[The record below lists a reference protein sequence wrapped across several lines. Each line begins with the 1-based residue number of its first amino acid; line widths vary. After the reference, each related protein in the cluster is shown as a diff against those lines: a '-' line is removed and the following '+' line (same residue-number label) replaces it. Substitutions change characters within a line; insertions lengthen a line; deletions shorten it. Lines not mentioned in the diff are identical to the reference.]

1 MDVRSPLFQNV
12 ATVLVGVMFLNPIVS
27 AAADL
32 TVAPGSGA
40 TVDQARNGVPV
51 VNIAAPNG
59 SGLSHNKFKDYNVG
73 QQGLILNNATN
84 NTQATQLGG
93 IILGNPNLKG
103 RAAGLILNEV
113 TGANA
118 SRLQGYT
125 EVAGKS
131 AHVVVANPHGITC
144 DGCGFINTPRVTLS
158 TGTPVI
164 ENGRLDRFDVNG
176 GSIAIEGLGLNASNV
191 DQFDLITRSAK
202 INAELHANKLNIITG
217 RNEVKAGDLS
227 VAAKTPD
234 DSDQPLLAI
243 DSSALGGMY
252 AGAIRLVGT
261 EAGVGV
267 KLAGDMAA
275 SAGDIQIDANGKLSL
290 NRVAASG
297 DVSLTANT
305 IALNA
310 DTYAGR
316 NADIEAQQVDVQVS
330 LAAGQRLAVQA
341 GQLNNAGVIEAGVRA
356 NGSVSSAGH
365 LQLDGGKVRNAGQMT
380 SHGSMAT
387 DLQALDNAGGRI
399 VTAGSAKLKAEVIDN
414 QDGQIVAQG
423 NLSLDADTLDNHTG
437 SALAGNGLAIEVG
450 GVDNR
455 AGILAAGS
463 AIEARVSHALNN
475 DGGLVEAGGHL
486 DVEAD
491 SLSNADGHL
500 RALSS
505 GGESRFAIGTRLNND
520 EGVLEVGSAV
530 LTLDTESLSNQGG
543 VVRHLGRGGLGLDMQ
558 LLGQAGGEFITNSA
572 VSLSAEEW
580 VNRSLLQAAS
590 IELNVQSLTQT
601 ATGGLLS
608 VAGLAVQADS
618 WINDGRI
625 ETDGDLSLVLSGN
638 YRGNGTLITKG
649 HLELEAENAELGDQ
663 ARLQSGGRSRLAVLG
678 ELVSHGK
685 MTAGTWLEIAS
696 KSLENHGTIG
706 AGGELLL
713 VSESVRNE
721 NGLIFSG
728 DDLLL
733 RVDRLT
739 NRFANIYSTGQ
750 LRLTGSGASRAQLL
764 ENISAEIESVQ
775 DMSLNAAALVN
786 RRDNFSVSE
795 RLVSGDIRYQCID
808 CKGRHYDLYYYVTEN
823 LERVV
828 TSDSAASVITVGGN
842 FSYAGVSFDN
852 QQSVL
857 SAAGNI
863 DIAADTFISQGA
875 SQERVVRTRTFRNP
889 DDSERSNV
897 FYELV
902 GEGGAVFNYNK
913 YNSLYV
919 HQYYDSDPDGYVYY
933 YSSNQ
938 QVTNRSNPNFN
949 PAAGYEVPS
958 RILGYSLAS
967 SSEQSTNIGV
977 AADAVIQAG
986 GNVRIIASSRLEN
999 GVTRDNVTFTEGRQQ
1014 FVETSVGQN
1023 VNQPIAF
1030 NSQLPSDLA
1039 QRAVDPIGL
1048 PSFSLPS
1055 GQNGLFNLNANT
1067 DHPFLVETNS
1077 SFADLGRF
1085 LSSDYMFGLLGVG
1098 VDQMQKRLGDGFYEQ
1113 KLVRDAVISRTGQR
1127 FLAGINSDEEQFRY
1141 LMDNAIVSKEAL
1153 NLSVGVA
1160 LSAEQVAAL
1169 THDIVW
1175 MEEREVA
1182 GHKVLVPVLYLAQAN
1197 GRLGPTGALI
1207 QGQDVALITGG
1218 QLTNQGTLRAQ
1229 DLNLDAGNV
1238 SNSGLM
1244 GAAETLRIMATESIR
1259 NAQGGIIAGRNISA
1273 IALTGDVL
1281 NERTASTNTG
1291 SWGGQRWQHDYVDN
1305 AARFEAVNELELIA
1319 GRDVLNRGGVLFS
1332 SGDMALVAGRDVELS
1347 SVRTVQRQT
1356 QGSHYHNERITQH
1369 GSENRAGGDLS
1380 IDADRDLSVIASRV
1394 SAGGSLDM
1402 QAGSDLLI
1410 SSAANESHF
1419 LSRSKKVTQSRD
1431 LVTQRSSEIQAGND
1445 ISLAAGKNLTV
1456 LASKIQ
1462 AGNDVD
1468 IDAGEDV
1475 QILSAMDESASYY
1488 FKKKK
1493 SSLGRSS
1500 SKQQES
1506 YHSTN
1511 IASLIDA
1518 GNDLSI
1524 NTSKTDSG
1532 GVSIDGG
1539 RDVTVIGSQLNAGN
1553 DLLVGATGDVAVLSG
1568 VEEHGSYSK
1577 KTKSGFLGMSKSGK
1591 SQLKTSATQVASE
1604 LDAGNDVVIAAGN
1617 DIRLRA
1623 SETTAGKDLELRA
1636 GLVNDTGDINLVS
1649 ANDTAYSLTE
1659 QYKKKTGL
1667 SVSGGMLS
1675 VSSAKKAGQEAR
1687 SGTSVGSHVAA
1698 ERDASLLAERDIN
1711 VIGSSVS
1718 AGRNLLLDAGRDVN
1732 VAAAQNQQGST
1743 AWERERRTG
1752 IGLDSDRNGFT
1763 AFVGNDVQ
1771 IEKGLNI
1778 RQIAAASALEAG
1790 NDLDVRAGRDAN
1802 LSGSDFSAGRDIN
1815 VVAER
1820 DINLD
1825 EATERHFQERQEIHQ
1840 RNGLTVNVSHNFGNT
1855 VDAIKGI
1862 GQGENLVS
1870 QVSGVLKAADAVTQ
1884 FVSGPTTANHL
1895 GTTRQQTTTT
1905 DGVLSNRPTTMDA
1918 GRDVNLQ
1925 AGNDISA
1932 KGSQIQA
1939 ERNIN
1944 MSGRDITLD
1953 VARGQQTSSTKQ
1965 VISQSGIN
1973 GGSTFNSARAGVGG
1987 SHGVH
1992 TEKGTQGTALAAQM
2006 QAGRDIHLDAS
2017 RDLELIGTR
2026 AEAGRDISL
2035 VAGNDID
2042 IRAAQNDSEHEMRR
2056 KSGGGE
2062 VGVALGG
2069 QDFISVYASVDIGK
2083 GRLDREAG
2091 KQQEAYL
2098 YAGKQLSFESGRDTT
2113 VAGARLEG
2121 QDVVG
2126 KVGRDLLV
2134 SSLPDTGKVSGKE
2147 LDASLT
2153 VSVGLYG
2160 SVSVSGSVGVGKT
2173 NGSTNWVENQTGIV
2187 ARDRLDIRTEN
2198 HTQLDGA
2205 LLASDNGNLKLG
2217 TGTLGFRDIEG
2228 HDREHAWY
2236 INAGGTYSWGGDG
2249 GTGGQPAD
2257 GNAAATGAVV
2267 DPSQQNKDGSNNWN
2281 LSGYDYRKER
2291 EQIVRATVGGG
2302 EIVVR
2307 SDVDTG
2313 RDATAGLNRD
2323 VSKAYEVTKD
2333 KEERTDLYVS
2343 KSSVDAVSDPVVALE
2358 QWKNGA
2364 ENYGRNSVEAFT
2376 NLGAL
2381 KEHARSAAEHDKLV
2395 AALAWAPELLVDA
2408 MDAMGTPTLGIFP
2421 GAANHGGLITQ
2432 LPVLVTGDLHPL
2444 RVTGTFKTDTEGKL
2458 VLEEGKPVLD
2468 SENLQVQQ
2476 FAGFN
2481 EEEDR
2486 IFTNGIMN
2494 SMIEALANGLMQ
2506 SGSGNGDVS
2515 FVLAYNP
2522 THGLI
2527 GDLIESAF
2535 DKTLQGDVHSGT
2547 ARNLNGLFQQGIDAG
2562 PDSLHIYG
2570 HSQGGLL
2577 TWVAIKGLDFSN
2589 GGSPTATLNTIQL
2602 SGAPVDAVQF
2612 HKDAETAGFK
2622 FDDQH
2627 TFQVNRPDETVFFGL
2642 LPKTDT
2648 VSDLP
2653 LFLGGNAK
2661 YSDDPVERTLGALF
2675 TTLSLFGEGSPHS
2688 NYACVTCKPSAPGSV
2703 DAQIRDIVIK
2713 PTLIGSQGTAGRL
2726 E

>member
-1 MDVRSPLFQNV
+1 M
-12 ATVLVGVMFLNPIVS
+12 
-27 AAADL
+27 
-32 TVAPGSGA
+32 
-40 TVDQARNGVPV
+40 
-51 VNIAAPNG
+51 
-59 SGLSHNKFKDYNVG
+59 
-73 QQGLILNNATN
+73 
-84 NTQATQLGG
+84 
-93 IILGNPNLKG
+93 
-103 RAAGLILNEV
+103 
-113 TGANA
+113 
-118 SRLQGYT
+118 
-125 EVAGKS
+125 
-131 AHVVVANPHGITC
+131 
-144 DGCGFINTPRVTLS
+144 
-158 TGTPVI
+158 
-164 ENGRLDRFDVNG
+164 
-176 GSIAIEGLGLNASNV
+176 
-191 DQFDLITRSAK
+191 
-202 INAELHANKLNIITG
+202 
-217 RNEVKAGDLS
+217 
-227 VAAKTPD
+227 
-234 DSDQPLLAI
+234 
-243 DSSALGGMY
+243 
-252 AGAIRLVGT
+252 
-261 EAGVGV
+261 
-267 KLAGDMAA
+267 
-275 SAGDIQIDANGKLSL
+275 
-290 NRVAASG
+290 
-297 DVSLTANT
+297 
-305 IALNA
+305 
-310 DTYAGR
+310 
-316 NADIEAQQVDVQVS
+316 
-330 LAAGQRLAVQA
+330 
-341 GQLNNAGVIEAGVRA
+341 
-356 NGSVSSAGH
+356 
-365 LQLDGGKVRNAGQMT
+365 
-380 SHGSMAT
+380 
-387 DLQALDNAGGRI
+387 
-399 VTAGSAKLKAEVIDN
+399 
-414 QDGQIVAQG
+414 
-423 NLSLDADTLDNHTG
+423 
-437 SALAGNGLAIEVG
+437 
-450 GVDNR
+450 
-455 AGILAAGS
+455 
-463 AIEARVSHALNN
+463 
-475 DGGLVEAGGHL
+475 
-486 DVEAD
+486 
-491 SLSNADGHL
+491 
-500 RALSS
+500 
-505 GGESRFAIGTRLNND
+505 
-520 EGVLEVGSAV
+520 
-530 LTLDTESLSNQGG
+530 
-543 VVRHLGRGGLGLDMQ
+543 
-558 LLGQAGGEFITNSA
+558 
-572 VSLSAEEW
+572 
-580 VNRSLLQAAS
+580 
-590 IELNVQSLTQT
+590 
-601 ATGGLLS
+601 
-608 VAGLAVQADS
+608 
-618 WINDGRI
+618 
-625 ETDGDLSLVLSGN
+625 
-638 YRGNGTLITKG
+638 
-649 HLELEAENAELGDQ
+649 
-663 ARLQSGGRSRLAVLG
+663 
-678 ELVSHGK
+678 
-685 MTAGTWLEIAS
+685 
-696 KSLENHGTIG
+696 
-706 AGGELLL
+706 
-713 VSESVRNE
+713 
-721 NGLIFSG
+721 
-728 DDLLL
+728 
-733 RVDRLT
+733 T
-739 NRFANIYSTGQ
+739 NRFANIYSMGQ
-750 LRLTGSGASRAQLL
+750 LSLAGSESSRAQLL

-786 RRDNFSVSE
+786 RRDAFSVSE
-795 RLVSGDIRYQCID
+795 RLVSGDIRYQCLD

-828 TSDSAASVITVGGN
+828 TSDSAASVITAGGN
-842 FSYAGVSFDN
+842 LNYVGVSFDN

-863 DIAADTFISQGA
+863 DINVDTFISQGA

-889 DDSERSNV
+889 NDSERSNV
-897 FYELV
+897 FYGLV
-902 GEGGAVFNYNK
+902 REGGEVFNYNK

-919 HQYYDSDPDGYVYY
+919 HRYFDDSDRDGYVYY
-933 YSSNQ
+933 YSPAQ

-949 PAAGYEVPS
+949 PAAGYGVPS
-958 RILGYSLAS
+958 RILGYTLVS
-967 SSEQSTNIGV
+967 SNEQSTNIGV

-986 GNVRIIASSRLEN
+986 GNVRVNAGSRLEN
-999 GVTRDNVTFTEGRQQ
+999 GVTRENVTFADGQQQ
-1014 FVETSVGQN
+1014 FVETSVGHN
-1023 VNQPIAF
+1023 VNQPITF
-1030 NSQLPSDLA
+1030 NSQLPPDLA

-1055 GQNGLFNLNANT
+1055 GQNGLFSLNANIH
-1067 DHPFLVETNS
+1067 HPYLIETNP
-1077 SFADLGRF
+1077 SFADLGKF
-1085 LSSDYMFGLLGVG
+1085 LSSDYMFGLLGIG
-1098 VDQMQKRLGDGFYEQ
+1098 TDQMQKRLGDGFYEQ

-1141 LMDNAIVSKEAL
+1141 LMDNAIVSKESL

-1175 MEEREVA
+1175 LEEREVA
-1182 GHKVLVPVLYLAQAN
+1182 GQKVLVPVLYLAQAS
-1197 GRLGPTGALI
+1197 GRLAPTGALI

-1238 SNSGLM
+1238 SNSGLLE
-1244 GAAETLRIMATESIR
+1244 AAETLRIMATESIR
-1259 NAQGGIIAGRNISA
+1259 NAQGGIIAGRDISA
-1273 IALTGDVL
+1273 IALSGDVL
-1281 NERTASTNTG
+1281 NERTVSTNTG
-1291 SWGGQRWQHDYVDN
+1291 RWGGQQWQHDYVDS
-1305 AARFEAVNELELIA
+1305 AARFEAANELEISA
-1319 GRDVLNRGGVLFS
+1319 GRDVLNRGGVLS
-1332 SGDMALVAGRDVELS
+1332 SVGDMALVAGRDVELS
-1347 SVRTVQRQT
+1347 SVKTVQRQT
-1356 QGSHYHNERITQH
+1356 RGSHYQDERITQH
-1369 GSENRAGGDLS
+1369 GSENRVGGDLS
-1380 IDADRDLSVIASRV
+1380 ISADRDLSVIASRI
-1394 SAGGSLDM
+1394 SSGGSLDM

-1431 LVTQRSSEIQAGND
+1431 QVTQQSSEIQAGND

-1456 LASKIQ
+1456 VASKVQ

-1493 SSLGRSS
+1493 GSFGRSS

-1506 YHSTN
+1506 YNSTN
-1511 IASLIDA
+1511 IASVIEA
-1518 GNDLSI
+1518 GNDLTI
-1524 NTSKTDSG
+1524 NTSKTDG
-1532 GVSIDGG
+1532 GGLSIDGG
-1539 RDVTVIGSQLNAGN
+1539 RDVTVIGSQLSAGN
-1553 DLLVGATGDVAVLSG
+1553 DLLVGATGDVAILSG

-1623 SETTAGKDLELRA
+1623 STTEAGNDVELRS
-1636 GLVNDTGDINLVS
+1636 GLIKDTGDINLVS

-1659 QYKKKTGL
+1659 QYRKKTGL

-1687 SGTSVGSHVAA
+1687 SSTSVGSYIAA

-1771 IEKGLNI
+1771 IEKGLNT
-1778 RQIAAASALEAG
+1778 RQTAAASSLEAG
-1790 NDLDVRAGRDAN
+1790 NDLDVKAGRDAN

-1815 VVAER
+1815 VLAER

-1825 EATERHFQERQEIHQ
+1825 AATERYFQEQQEIHQ

-1905 DGVLSNRPTTMDA
+1905 DGALSNRPTTMDA

-1925 AGNDISA
+1925 AGNDINA

-1939 ERNIN
+1939 ERDIN

-1965 VISQSGIN
+1965 VISQNGIN

-1992 TEKGTQGTALAAQM
+1992 TEKGAQGTALATQI

-2121 QDVVG
+2121 LDVVG

-2205 LLASDNGNLKLG
+2205 LLASDSGNLKLD

-2228 HDREHAWY
+2228 HDSEHAWY

-2249 GTGGQPAD
+2249 GSGGQPAD

-2291 EQIVRATVGGG
+2291 EQIVRATVGEGD
-2302 EIVVR
+2302 IVVR
-2307 SDVDTG
+2307 ADEETG
-2313 RDATAGLNRD
+2313 HDSTAGLNRD

-2333 KEERTDLYVS
+2333 KEDRTDLYVS
-2343 KSSVDAVSDPVVALE
+2343 KSSVDAVSDPVVTLE

-2376 NLGAL
+2376 NLAAL
-2381 KEHARSAAEHDKLV
+2381 KEHARSAAEHDSLV

-2432 LPVLVTGDLHPL
+2432 LPVLVAGDLQPL
-2444 RVTGTFKTDTEGKL
+2444 RVTGTFKTDKGKL
-2458 VLEEGKPVLD
+2458 VLEDGKPVLD
-2468 SENLQVQQ
+2468 SESLQVQQ

-2506 SGSGNGDVS
+2506 SGSANGDVS

-2535 DKTLQGDVHSGT
+2535 DKNLQGAIRSGT

-2562 PDSLHIYG
+2562 PDTLHIYG

-2589 GGSPTATLNTIQL
+2589 GESPTATLNTIQL
-2602 SGAPVDAVQF
+2602 SGAPVDAIQF
-2612 HKDAETAGFK
+2612 HKDAETAGFGK
-2622 FDDQH
+2622 GQSV
-2627 TFQVNRPDETVFFGL
+2627 FQVNRPDDTVFFGL

-2653 LFLGGNAK
+2653 LFLGGNAQ
-2661 YSDDPVERTLGALF
+2661 YSDDPVARTLGALF
-2675 TTLSLFGEGSPHS
+2675 SVTSLFGEGSPHS
-2688 NYACVTCKPSAPGSV
+2688 NYACASCKPSAPGSA

-2713 PTLIGSQGTAGRL
+2713 PTLIDSQGDFRKL